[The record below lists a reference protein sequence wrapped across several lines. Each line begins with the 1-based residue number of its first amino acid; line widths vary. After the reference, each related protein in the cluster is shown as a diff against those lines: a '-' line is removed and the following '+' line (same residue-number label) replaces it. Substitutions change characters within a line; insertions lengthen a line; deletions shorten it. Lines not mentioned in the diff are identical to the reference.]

1 MAERALEQ
9 PSTSSR
15 QQDNPNS
22 TDISNENIFSD
33 EFALG
38 PSDNTSPSAS
48 PGVGALS
55 TPSFN
60 QPPYPSEVDQASTY
74 NYDILLGDRNL
85 LPIAEPLPLLRNSR
99 SLNHNTR
106 SIGSISDL
114 SDVTSAQ
121 SRPISSIPNYS
132 IARTQSPYQGATGP
146 SQPYGSYAQDTGLPR
161 NPNAATNPSTRT
173 PERWYAGP
181 SGPSQP
187 YGMYAQNTLTEDE
200 ISPAIN
206 TIPSATEFPSL
217 RQNYPRRFGPDGED
231 AVDLVGPDGYTE
243 QLPPYTRFPNNIPP
257 KSDPPISAN
266 PPIDPPINLPLNP
279 QAAREESMRPQTN
292 GADGSAG
299 PQVTWITSHT
309 PTSSHSGDT
318 IEMQTPGDATSVTQL
333 NSLSGQESS
342 KEGGH
347 LKEKVKDK
355 ARRRFLGIPYWLG
368 MVLLFLVAIVI
379 GAVIGGVL
387 GKLRSGTGE
396 DTVRKASEPTAY
408 VIPTSRTKY
417 SH

>member
-9 PSTSSR
+9 PSISSR
-15 QQDNPNS
+15 QQDNPNP

-38 PSDNTSPSAS
+38 PSDNASPSAS
-48 PGVGALS
+48 PGGGALS
-55 TPSFN
+55 TPSSN
-60 QPPYPSEVDQASTY
+60 QPPYPSEVDQASAY
-74 NYDILLGDRNL
+74 NHDILLGDRNL

-161 NPNAATNPSTRT
+161 NPNVATNPSTRT

-206 TIPSATEFPSL
+206 IIPSVTEFPSL
-217 RQNYPRRFGPDGED
+217 RQDYPRRFGPDGED
-231 AVDLVGPDGYTE
+231 AADLVGPDGYTE

-257 KSDPPISAN
+257 KSEPPISAN
-266 PPIDPPINLPLNP
+266 PPISPPINPPLNP
-279 QAAREESMRPQTN
+279 QAAREESLRPQTN

-299 PQVTWITSHT
+299 PQVTWNTSHT

-333 NSLSGQESS
+333 NSPSGQESS

-347 LKEKVKDK
+347 LKEKVKNK
-355 ARRRFLGIPYWLG
+355 VRRRFLGIPYWLG

-396 DTVRKASEPTAY
+396 DTVRNASEPTAY

-417 SH
+417 FH

>member
-9 PSTSSR
+9 PSISSR
-15 QQDNPNS
+15 QQDTPNS

-33 EFALG
+33 EFALE
-38 PSDNTSPSAS
+38 PSNNASPSAS
-48 PGVGALS
+48 PGGGALS
-55 TPSFN
+55 SPSFN
-60 QPPYPSEVDQASTY
+60 QPPYPSGIDQASTY
-74 NYDILLGDRNL
+74 NHDILLGDRNL
-85 LPIAEPLPLLRNSR
+85 LPIAEPLPQLRNSR
-99 SLNHNTR
+99 SLNYNTR

-161 NPNAATNPSTRT
+161 NPNAATNPTTTT

-187 YGMYAQNTLTEDE
+187 YGRYAQNTLTEDE
-200 ISPAIN
+200 ISPAIDN
-206 TIPSATEFPSL
+206 MPSVTEFPNL
-217 RQNYPRRFGPDGED
+217 RQNYPIRFGPDGEE
-231 AVDLVGPDGYTE
+231 AADLVGPDGYTE

-257 KSDPPISAN
+257 KSDPPRSAN
-266 PPIDPPINLPLNP
+266 PPIDPPINPPLNP
-279 QAAREESMRPQTN
+279 QAAREESLRPQTN
-292 GADGSAG
+292 GADGSGG

-318 IEMQTPGDATSVTQL
+318 IEMQAPGDATSLTQL
-333 NSLSGQESS
+333 NSPSGQESS

-347 LKEKVKDK
+347 LKDKVKDK
-355 ARRRFLGIPYWLG
+355 ARRRCLGIPYWLG

-396 DTVRKASEPTAY
+396 DTVRNASEPTAY
-408 VIPTSRTKY
+408 VVPTS
-417 SH
+417 

>member
-9 PSTSSR
+9 PSISSR
-15 QQDNPNS
+15 QQNTPNS

-33 EFALG
+33 EFALE
-38 PSDNTSPSAS
+38 PSENASPSAS
-48 PGVGALS
+48 TGGGVLS
-55 TPSFN
+55 TTSFN

-74 NYDILLGDRNL
+74 NHDILLGDRNL

-99 SLNHNTR
+99 SLNYNTR

-161 NPNAATNPSTRT
+161 NPNGATNPSTRT

-187 YGMYAQNTLTEDE
+187 YDMYAQNTLTEDE
-200 ISPAIN
+200 ISPAID
-206 TIPSATEFPSL
+206 TIPTLTEFPNL

-231 AVDLVGPDGYTE
+231 AADLVGPDGYTE

-257 KSDPPISAN
+257 KSDPAISAN
-266 PPIDPPINLPLNP
+266 PPIDPPINPPLNP
-279 QAAREESMRPQTN
+279 QAVREENLRPQTN

-333 NSLSGQESS
+333 NSPFGQESS

-347 LKEKVKDK
+347 LKERVKDK
-355 ARRRFLGIPYWLG
+355 ARRRCLGIPYWLG

-396 DTVRKASEPTAY
+396 DRVRNASEPTAY
-408 VIPTSRTKY
+408 VIPTS
-417 SH
+417 

>member
-9 PSTSSR
+9 PSIPSR
-15 QQDNPNS
+15 QQDILDP

-33 EFALG
+33 EFAVE
-38 PSDNTSPSAS
+38 PSDNASPSAS
-48 PGVGALS
+48 PGGGALS
-55 TPSFN
+55 TPSFH
-60 QPPYPSEVDQASTY
+60 QPLFSSAVDQASTY
-74 NYDILLGDRNL
+74 NHGILLADRNSL
-85 LPIAEPLPLLRNSR
+85 AIAEPLPRLRNSR

-146 SQPYGSYAQDTGLPR
+146 SQPYGSYAQDIGLPR
-161 NPNAATNPSTRT
+161 NPNAATNPTTRT

-200 ISPAIN
+200 ISPAID
-206 TIPSATEFPSL
+206 TIPSMTEFPNL
-217 RQNYPRRFGPDGED
+217 RQNYRRRFGPDGEE
-231 AVDLVGPDGYTE
+231 AADLVSPDGYTE
-243 QLPPYTRFPNNIPP
+243 QLPPYTRFPNDIPP
-257 KSDPPISAN
+257 KSDQPRSSN
-266 PPIDPPINLPLNP
+266 PPIDPPTNPPLNP
-279 QAAREESMRPQTN
+279 QTAREESLRPQTN
-292 GADGSAG
+292 SADGSGG
-299 PQVTWITSHT
+299 PQATWITSHT

-318 IEMQTPGDATSVTQL
+318 IEMQTPGDATSLTQL
-333 NSLSGQESS
+333 NPPSGQESS
-342 KEGGH
+342 KEGGR
-347 LKEKVKDK
+347 LKDKVKDK
-355 ARRRFLGIPYWLG
+355 ARRRCLGIPYWLG

-387 GKLRSGTGE
+387 GKLKSGTHD
-396 DTVRKASEPTAY
+396 DTVRNASEPTAY
-408 VIPTSRTKY
+408 VVPTS
-417 SH
+417 

>member
-9 PSTSSR
+9 PPSSSRQQSSR
-15 QQDNPNS
+15 QQDTPNP

-33 EFALG
+33 DFALE
-38 PSDNTSPSAS
+38 PSDNASPSAS
-48 PGVGALS
+48 PGRGALS

-60 QPPYPSEVDQASTY
+60 QPLYPSEVSQASTH
-74 NYDILLGDRNL
+74 NRDILLGDRNI
-85 LPIAEPLPLLRNSR
+85 LPIAEPLPRLRNSR
-99 SLNHNTR
+99 SLNYNTR

-161 NPNAATNPSTRT
+161 NPNAATNPTTRT

-181 SGPSQP
+181 GGPSQP

-200 ISPAIN
+200 I
-206 TIPSATEFPSL
+206 TSATDTMPSVAEFPNL
-217 RQNYPRRFGPDGED
+217 RQNYRRRFGPDGEE
-231 AVDLVGPDGYTE
+231 AADLVGPDGYTE
-243 QLPPYTRFPNNIPP
+243 QLPPYTPFPNNIPL
-257 KSDPPISAN
+257 KSDSPRSAN
-266 PPIDPPINLPLNP
+266 PPIDPPANPSLNP
-279 QAAREESMRPQTN
+279 QTAREESLRPQTN
-292 GADGSAG
+292 GADGSGG
-299 PQVTWITSHT
+299 PQATWITSHT

-318 IEMQTPGDATSVTQL
+318 IEMQTPGDSTSLTQL
-333 NSLSGQESS
+333 NSPSGQESS

-347 LKEKVKDK
+347 LKDKVKDK
-355 ARRRFLGIPYWLG
+355 ARRRFVGIPCWLG

-387 GKLRSGTGE
+387 GKLRAETH
-396 DTVRKASEPTAY
+396 DNTVRGASEPTAY
-408 VIPTSRTKY
+408 VIPTS
-417 SH
+417 